1 MANEGF
7 ADAKPKRSSIKKPLQ
22 ATRKA
27 LVMSYTFRTSV
38 GNIAAPK
45 SSAMRKLQLAL
56 AVCGAFAV
64 LMCFSPSS
72 PITVGKAV
80 AAAQEPM
87 SGEWTAEFKSEKP
100 DEVSMMFYRRTKR
113 GGNNMSNTDIPLA
126 ELQGLTR
133 AQAFSNGTPVNFRI
147 VREAGT
153 FTHEGY
159 FRESKGSGQWK
170 LSLNESFIST
180 LRGRGYENL
189 REEQLLAAAMHD
201 LNLKFIE
208 DLKAAGYARPPFD
221 ELVGARI
228 FNITPDFIREIAA
241 LGYERLPLQE
251 LVSARIF
258 KVDAAFAREVQE
270 MGFGRQPLE
279 KLVAMR
285 IHKITPDFIRE
296 MRALG
301 YENLSID
308 KLMALRIHGVTKEF
322 LAEIK
327 TEGFSTISPDDAVQL
342 RIFKVNGDFIRRM
355 KARGFSD
362 LTLEQLVQLRI
373 HGIAK

>member
-1 MANEGF
+1 MNH
-7 ADAKPKRSSIKKPLQ
+7 K
-22 ATRKA
+22 
-27 LVMSYTFRTSV
+27 FRTSV
-38 GNIAAPK
+38 GYIAALKTPAPGK
-45 SSAMRKLQLAL
+45 IQMAL
-56 AVCGAFAV
+56 VVCGALAV
-64 LMCFSPSS
+64 LMCFALPTL
-72 PITVGKAV
+72 ITGGNIVV
-80 AAAQEPM
+80 AAVAQEPI
-87 SGEWTAEFKSEKP
+87 SGEWTAEFDPTKT
-100 DEVSMMFYRRTKR
+100 DEVNIMFHRRTKN
-113 GGNNMSNTDIPLA
+113 GGNNISNTNIPLA

-133 AQAFSNGTPVNFRI
+133 TQAFSTGTPVNFRI

-159 FRESKGSGQWK
+159 FREGKGSGQWR
-170 LSLNESFIST
+170 LTLDENFISS
-180 LRGRGYENL
+180 LHGRGYEKL

-201 LNLKFIE
+201 LTTKFIE
-208 DLKAAGYARPPFD
+208 DLKSAGYDRPPFD

-228 FNITPDFIREIAA
+228 FNVTPAFIREIQS
-241 LGYERLPLQE
+241 LGYAGLPLQE

-258 KVDAAFAREVQE
+258 RVDAGFAREVQE
-270 MGFGRQPLE
+270 MGFSRQPLE

-285 IHKITPDFIRE
+285 IHKITPEFIRE

-327 TEGFSTISPDDAVQL
+327 AEGFDRISADDAVQL
-342 RIFKVNGDFIRRM
+342 RIFKVNKDFIQRM
-355 KARGFSD
+355 KARGFAD
-362 LTLEQLVQLRI
+362 LTLDQLVQLRI